1 MDEFTVAEEF
11 ADVGNFTDL
20 AKHWGELK
28 GFALSLQFSPNS
40 PFRDGTVDGIT
51 LDDLK
56 ALLAN
61 IGDAPVL
68 ADGSQNGVPAAG
80 TAQAA
85 ITAYRSKLE
94 SVRNILTTAY
104 GFDTEVAQNW

>member
-1 MDEFTVAEEF
+1 MDGFTADGEF
-11 ADVGNFTDL
+11 ADLANFTDL

-28 GFALSLQFSPNS
+28 GFALSLQFSPYS

-61 IGDAPVL
+61 LGDAPVL
-68 ADGSQNGVPAAG
+68 ADGSQNGVAPSGTAAG
-80 TAQAA
+80 A
-85 ITAYRSKLE
+85 ISAYRSKLE